1 MTSIIVP
8 VYNVEKTLK
17 RCVDSLL
24 SQSAAD
30 YEIILVNDGSTDSSL
45 DILNEYALKD
55 IRIRI
60 IDKPNGDV
68 SSARNAGIDAA
79 QGEYIM
85 FVDADD
91 FVDKDYVAA
100 TLEAPKSDLVYSGV
114 YSYNDT
120 TQDVDGTIV
129 EFEEMQIEPGVTDA
143 DRVIRNNILAVGYPY
158 GKLFLRRLIQEHNIR
173 FDTRIRNH
181 EDHLFCLQYVSL
193 CKSIA
198 LTKKKT
204 YYWTY
209 VKGSNSLSHRTPD
222 YRQMIIASDGFL
234 YYFEIL
240 FKMFCITD
248 SAYIRKLTSE
258 YGIGT
263 RRAAVY
269 CMYAT
274 EHDKKKRL
282 AFIKEQ
288 SIVFRG
294 GYLRYKYN
302 PSQRKHL
309 FVYLI
314 MMMPITASIK
324 DWMYCMIYRRR

>member
-8 VYNVEKTLK
+8 VYNAEKTLK

-24 SQSAAD
+24 CQSTAD

-45 DILNEYALKD
+45 SILNEYAQKD
-55 IRIRI
+55 KRVKI
-60 IDKPNGDV
+60 INKPNGGV
-68 SSARNAGIDAA
+68 SSARNAGIEAA

-91 FVDKDYVAA
+91 FVDKEYVEAM
-100 TLEAPKSDLVYSGV
+100 LDAPKSDLVYSGV
-114 YSYNDT
+114 ISYNDT
-120 TQDVDGTIV
+120 TQKIDGTIV
-129 EFEEMQIEPGVTDA
+129 EFEEMRIVPGITDA
-143 DRVIRNNILAVGYPY
+143 DCVTRNNILAVGYPY
-158 GKLFLRRLIQEHNIR
+158 GKLFVRRLILEHNIR

-181 EDHLFCLQYVSL
+181 EDHLFCLQYVSH
-193 CKSIA
+193 CKTIA
-198 LTKKKT
+198 LVKKNT

-222 YRQMIIASDGFL
+222 CRQMIIASDGFL
-234 YYFEIL
+234 FYFDQL
-240 FKMFCITD
+240 FKMFGIKD

-269 CMYAT
+269 CMYVA
-274 EHDKKKRL
+274 EHDKKKRI

-288 SIVFRG
+288 SSAFRG
-294 GYLRYKYN
+294 GVFK
-302 PSQRKHL
+302 
-309 FVYLI
+309 V
-314 MMMPITASIK
+314 
-324 DWMYCMIYRRR
+324 

>member
-8 VYNVEKTLK
+8 VYNAEKTLK

-24 SQSAAD
+24 SQSTAD
-30 YEIILVNDGSTDSSL
+30 HEIILVNDGSTDSSL
-45 DILNEYALKD
+45 NILNEYALKD
-55 IRIRI
+55 SRIRI
-60 IDKPNGDV
+60 IDKPNGGV
-68 SSARNAGIDAA
+68 SSARNAGIEAA

-91 FVDKDYVAA
+91 FVDKEYVAA
-100 TLEAPKSDLVYSGV
+100 MLEAPKSDLVYSGV
-114 YSYNDT
+114 LSYNDT
-120 TQDVDGTIV
+120 IRKVDGTIV
-129 EFEEMQIEPGVTDA
+129 QFEETQIEPGVTDA
-143 DRVIRNNILAVGYPY
+143 DCVTRNNILAVGYPY
-158 GKLFLRRLIQEHNIR
+158 GKLFVRKLILEYNIR

-181 EDHLFCLQYVSL
+181 EDHLFCLQYVSH
-193 CKSIA
+193 CRIIA
-198 LTKKKT
+198 LTKKNT

-209 VKGSNSLSHRTPD
+209 VTGSNSLSHRTPD

-234 YYFEIL
+234 SYFEKL
-240 FKMFCITD
+240 FKMFAITD

-269 CMYAT
+269 CMYVA
-274 EHDKKKRL
+274 EHDKKKRI

-288 SIVFRG
+288 SSAFRG

-309 FVYLI
+309 LVYLI
-314 MMMPITASIK
+314 MMMPIPASIK
-324 DWMYCMIYRRR
+324 DWMYCMIYRRK